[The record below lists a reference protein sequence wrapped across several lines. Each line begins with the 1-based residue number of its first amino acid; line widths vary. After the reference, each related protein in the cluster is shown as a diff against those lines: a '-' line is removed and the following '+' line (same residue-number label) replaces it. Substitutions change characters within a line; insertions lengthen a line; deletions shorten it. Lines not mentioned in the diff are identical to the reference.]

1 MPASISQDEPSPATV
16 ATRSPP
22 AVRRNACSCGPPP
35 AAVSRS
41 HGWEVVGRGVTDADG
56 RQRELAPDGRRLAPG
71 RYRLIFDTA
80 AYFTRTGRQA
90 FFPEV
95 AVVFAIGEDD
105 GHEHV
110 PLLLAPYGYSTYR
123 GS

>member
-1 MPASISQDEPSPATV
+1 MSHVTTHVLDTSAGRPAEGVPV
-16 ATRSPP
+16 LLER
-22 AVRRNACSCGPPP
+22 
-35 AAVSRS
+35 AAPEGD
-41 HGWEVVGRGVTDADG
+41 GWETVGRGVTDADG
-56 RQRELAPDGRRLAPG
+56 RQRELVPDGRRLAPG
-71 RYRLIFDTA
+71 RYRRTFDTG

-95 AVVFAIGEDD
+95 AVVFAIGEGD

-110 PLLLAPYGYSTYR
+110 PLLLSPYGYSTYR